1 MNIFYEKFIKPQNVA
16 PESMLFSKVHITLSF
31 LCVLFIMTILYFQMK
46 HCDENYSKKTLKN
59 SSIIMLLLEIL
70 RICWITYYYGF
81 SLKNIRFD
89 WCNQICL
96 ILPFIVLSE
105 NKNLFPYI
113 DILAFVGGISV
124 IIYPRWVFYDYA
136 GLHIMAVQSMASHA
150 LMVIISISMIFTSDY
165 WGKENDVRKPFIG
178 FCYIAFIAFTM
189 SRLLNTNYML
199 MLNADGIPLLEN
211 FTYPW
216 YWFVAIPIVITVTNL
231 AKLIFK
237 GINNKIICKKD
248 IITEISSKRINLTDE
263 SM

>member
-1 MNIFYEKFIKPQNVA
+1 M
-16 PESMLFSKVHITLSF
+16 
-31 LCVLFIMTILYFQMK
+31 
-46 HCDENYSKKTLKN
+46 
-59 SSIIMLLLEIL
+59 
-70 RICWITYYYGF
+70 
-81 SLKNIRFD
+81 
-89 WCNQICL
+89 
-96 ILPFIVLSE
+96 LPFIVLSE